1 VEKMRILR
9 RVENIEYIAFIIG
22 RDLLN
27 YELSKILNDDCYIL
41 CKRLAKE
48 FLKSE
53 LNKKSVLSEYDT
65 LIIWLDE
72 NKLYIGNEI
81 KKYR

>member
-1 VEKMRILR
+1 MRILR
-9 RVENIEYIAFIIG
+9 RKENNDYIAFVIG

-27 YELSKILNDDCYIL
+27 CGLSKISNDDCYIL

-48 FLKSE
+48 FLRSE

-72 NKLYIGNEI
+72 NKLYIENEI
-81 KKYR
+81 KKYK

>member
-1 VEKMRILR
+1 MRILR
-9 RVENIEYIAFIIG
+9 RKENNDYIAFIIG

-27 YELSKILNDDCYIL
+27 YELSRMANDDSYVL

-48 FLKSE
+48 FLRSE
-53 LNKKSVLSEYDT
+53 LNKQSVLNEYDT

-72 NKLYIGNEI
+72 NKLYIENEI

>member
-1 VEKMRILR
+1 MRILR
-9 RVENIEYIAFIIG
+9 RKVNNDYIAFIIG

-27 YELSKILNDDCYIL
+27 YELSKISNDDCYIL

-48 FLKSE
+48 FLNSE

-72 NKLYIGNEI
+72 NKMYIENEI
-81 KKYR
+81 KKI